1 MAIHNFCNFH
11 QKKSVAPP
19 RHSKFGGIIVGKD
32 VAVGIARFK
41 RSMPR
46 LRLTLRTIAVVV
58 AMPVILLV
66 ILGAILL
73 HPVLA
78 IRTRFHPA
86 LRLWMNV
93 VDWMRDI
100 PIGYTY
106 WVQYQAP
113 VMLDEI
119 VVHHDE

>member
-1 MAIHNFCNFH
+1 M
-11 QKKSVAPP
+11 
-19 RHSKFGGIIVGKD
+19 GKE
-32 VAVGIARFK
+32 VAVGIASLK
-41 RSMPR
+41 SVTPR
-46 LRLTLRTIAVVV
+46 LRSTLRTIAVVV

-66 ILGAILL
+66 LLGATLL
-73 HPVLA
+73 HPVIA
-78 IRTRFHPA
+78 IRTKFHPA
-86 LRLWMNV
+86 LRLWMSV
-93 VDWMRDI
+93 LDWMRDI

>member
-1 MAIHNFCNFH
+1 
-11 QKKSVAPP
+11 
-19 RHSKFGGIIVGKD
+19 
-32 VAVGIARFK
+32 VGIARFK
-41 RSMPR
+41 RRMLR
-46 LRLTLRTIAVVV
+46 LRITLRTTAVVV

-66 ILGAILL
+66 
-73 HPVLA
+73 
-78 IRTRFHPA
+78 
-86 LRLWMNV
+86 
-93 VDWMRDI
+93 MRDI

>member
-1 MAIHNFCNFH
+1 M
-11 QKKSVAPP
+11 
-19 RHSKFGGIIVGKD
+19 
-32 VAVGIARFK
+32 GIASLK
-41 RSMPR
+41 RITPR
-46 LRLTLRTIAVVV
+46 LRSTLRTIAVVV

-66 ILGAILL
+66 ILGATLI
-73 HPVLA
+73 HPVIA
-78 IRTRFHPA
+78 VRTRIHTA
-86 LRLWMNV
+86 LRLWMSV
-93 VDWMRDI
+93 FDWMRDI

>member
-1 MAIHNFCNFH
+1 M
-11 QKKSVAPP
+11 
-19 RHSKFGGIIVGKD
+19 GKE
-32 VAVGIARFK
+32 VAVGIASLK
-41 RSMPR
+41 RVTPR
-46 LRLTLRTIAVVV
+46 LRSTLRTIAVVV

-66 ILGAILL
+66 LLGATFL
-73 HPVLA
+73 HPVASL
-78 IRTRFHPA
+78 RTKFHPA
-86 LRLWMNV
+86 LRLWMSV
-93 VDWMRDI
+93 LDWMRDI

>member
-1 MAIHNFCNFH
+1 
-11 QKKSVAPP
+11 
-19 RHSKFGGIIVGKD
+19 
-32 VAVGIARFK
+32 VGIARFK
-41 RSMPR
+41 RRMPR
-46 LRLTLRTIAVVV
+46 LRITLRTTAVVV

-73 HPVLA
+73 HPVVA

-93 VDWMRDI
+93 VDWMRGI